1 MSLDPKIKVMIVVM
15 DTIGPMNHYSQ
26 SILRSI
32 CHSEELDIHLFCLAD
47 CSKTASEWKRLFPH
61 ISSTYINK
69 PRNRFLRK
77 LLDLWTYYYDFSL
90 YINIIYKKPDCLHIL
105 APGAYINNIS
115 ILSRL
120 CQTLLTVHDAVE
132 HTKIFKSI
140 AEKLTYS
147 LVYYR
152 NQKRINFANWLVT
165 LSQSQFQ
172 ILCQQFGKSR
182 VLLQKFPSL
191 ITSEIINGNTCPNEL
206 QGIKNYILFFGRIES
221 YKGVDI
227 LYNWFNNQSNFLVK
241 NLYLVIAGHGNVYFK
256 RSDNENN
263 IIFINRFIED
273 NEIRLLITYSLIL
286 VLPYRSATQSGPVT
300 LGRWFRKRMVLSDVA
315 GLSEFAGDQAL
326 FHLFDCGD
334 MVSFACAMESA
345 LTQAIDDKPSKALS
359 LTTEDNLVK
368 DSLNSLYKT
377 ILHKG

>member
-1 MSLDPKIKVMIVVM
+1 MIVVM

-47 CSKTASEWKRLFPH
+47 CSKTVSVWKRLFPY

-69 PRNRFLRK
+69 PRNHFLRK
-77 LLDLWTYYYDFSL
+77 LLDLWTYYYDLRL
-90 YINIIYKKPDCLHIL
+90 YINILHKKPDCLHIL
-105 APGAYINNIS
+105 ASGAYINNIS
-115 ILSRL
+115 LLSRL

-140 AEKLTYS
+140 TEKLTYS

-152 NQKRINFANWLVT
+152 NQRRINFANWLVT
-165 LSQSQFQ
+165 LSQSQFE
-172 ILCQQFGKSR
+172 ILSEQTAKNR

-191 ITSEIINGNTCPNEL
+191 ITSEIINGNDYPSEL

-227 LYNWFNNQSNFLVK
+227 LYNWFNNQNKSLVQ
-241 NLYLVIAGHGNVYFK
+241 NLSLVIAGHGNIYFK
-256 RSDNENN
+256 RSANENN
-263 IIFINRFIED
+263 VIFINRFIED
-273 NEIRLLITYSLIL
+273 SEIRLLISYSLVL

-300 LGRWFRKRMVLSDVA
+300 LGRWFHKRMVLSDVA
-315 GLSEFAGDQAL
+315 GLSEFAGDQESYHL
-326 FHLFDCGD
+326 FHHGD
-334 MVSFACAMESA
+334 MASFASAMESA
-345 LTQAIDDKPSKALS
+345 MAQAINDGSMRSLS

-368 DSLNSLYKT
+368 DSIISLYQT
-377 ILHKG
+377 VLCRN